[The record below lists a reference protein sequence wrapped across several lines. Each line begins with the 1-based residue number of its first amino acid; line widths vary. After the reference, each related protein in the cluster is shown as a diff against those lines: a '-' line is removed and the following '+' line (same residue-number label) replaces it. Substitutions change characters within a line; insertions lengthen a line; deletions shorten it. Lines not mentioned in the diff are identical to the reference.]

1 MSNSENYSNDS
12 SNGGSS
18 SGTKADSKEVE
29 FMIKTW
35 KEF

>member
-1 MSNSENYSNDS
+1 MSNSENYSDS

-29 FMIKTW
+29 FMIKT
-35 KEF
+35 